1 MLADSPRINDLD
13 DLRSYVQQII
23 CEKNDLEVNAF
34 SMTERILVRAGKPCG
49 LFFCLHGPRSVKFT
63 AIWETDHN
71 SVLFY
76 SPTGERTQKS
86 QLAHVPSFVAQPA

>member
-1 MLADSPRINDLD
+1 MLADSPRIKDLD

-23 CEKNDLEVNAF
+23 CEKNDLEVHAF

-86 QLAHVPSFVAQPA
+86 QLAHVPSLVAQPA